1 MKHTRQRYQ
10 HGSLTTEKR
19 KTGPAVWVY
28 RWRET
33 DTDGEQ
39 VNRKLVVGTKIT
51 FPTKSSALAAVQ
63 GMQLEIN
70 KETPAGIYK
79 PLSIGQ
85 LVIHYRETE
94 LADTNPRKTAGTK
107 YVYGQHLDTYILPK
121 WQDYRLRDVRAVSVE
136 SWLAELPLAPA
147 TRSKTRNILSALYEH
162 AMRYGWATANP
173 IRQVRQSAKRLSEP
187 DVLTVE
193 EIAAILAGLSEP
205 CRTITLAA
213 VLTGLRRGEL
223 FGLQWQDVE
232 FDSAVIHVRRSI
244 VDQIVGSTK
253 TVGSNRPLP
262 MNAELSKALAQ
273 WKVATRYAKPSDW
286 VFASPGSRGLKP
298 YWANTL
304 LSRHIR
310 PAALAAG
317 IGKVIGWHTFRRSFA
332 TLLQSSGANVKTT
345 QELMRHSTPVMTLGT
360 YAQAVT
366 SDKREAQD
374 RIAAMILPNP
384 GAEMATLNA

>member
-1 MKHTRQRYQ
+1 MKHTRKRYQ
-10 HGSLTTEKR
+10 HGSLTTERR
-19 KTGPAVWVY
+19 KKGPAVWVY

-33 DTDGEQ
+33 DTDGKQ
-39 VNRKLVVGTKIT
+39 VNRKLVVGNKIT
-51 FPTKSSALAAVQ
+51 LPTKSLALAAVQ

-70 KETPAGIYK
+70 KEAPAGIYK

-94 LADTNPRKTAGTK
+94 LSDTNPHKTAGTK
-107 YVYGQHLDTYILPK
+107 SVYGTHFDTHILPK
-121 WQDYRLRDVRAVSVE
+121 WQGYRLQDVRAVSVE
-136 SWLAELPLAPA
+136 SWLGQLPLAPA

-173 IRQVRQSAKRLSEP
+173 IKQVRQSAKRLIEP

-193 EIAAILAGLSEP
+193 EIAAILAGLTEP

-213 VLTGLRRGEL
+213 ALTGLRRGEL
-223 FGLQWQDVE
+223 FGLQWHDVDFE
-232 FDSAVIHVRRSI
+232 MGLLHVRRSI
-244 VDQIVGSTK
+244 VNQVVGSTK

-262 MNAELSKALAQ
+262 MNVELSKALEQ
-273 WKVATRYAKPSDW
+273 WKLLTPYREPTDW
-286 VFASPGSRGLKP
+286 IFASPSSRGQKP

-304 LSRHIR
+304 LTRHIR
-310 PAALAAG
+310 PAAIRAS
-317 IGKVIGWHTFRRSFA
+317 IGKKIGWHTFRRSFA
-332 TLLQSSGANVKTT
+332 TLLHPSGANVKTT

-374 RIAAMILPNP
+374 RIAAMILPVG
-384 GAEMATLNA
+384 GAEMAALNA